1 LTENGFLLNSLR
13 FQVWTMPDEH
23 TYGLVN
29 EAHAGFL
36 KTTPEKLSKQKLH
49 EILPKDTADALTRV
63 AVRAFRTG
71 TVSETEEMVYDGEGS
86 RRLLSVRV
94 APELDP
100 DGRVLRVICS
110 AFDITDVRKAESALR
125 ESRERFDQM
134 ARQSRT
140 VVWEVDPD
148 GVFTFVS
155 PVVRD
160 VLGYRV
166 DELVG
171 KLHFYDLHPERGREA
186 FRKSAMEVFSRR
198 EMFLGRVNIVLT
210 RDSRPLVMSTN
221 GVPLLN
227 ADGSLRGYRGSD
239 TDITRHHTAEKAL
252 RENEALYRATIDTL
266 DCSLHIIDSEFRIV
280 MMNRTFR
287 EWCEKIG
294 INTEAVGLN
303 LSEQFPFLDNA
314 VIGEYTRVMESGEP
328 LVTREDTELN
338 GTVYS
343 TETRKTPIRFGDGNP
358 GVLTTITDLSQLKRA
373 ELAHETIRGRYE
385 QLVELITDI
394 IWSYETD
401 SRGRFRSGT
410 ISPAADRLLGLPPGT
425 INHSFESFF
434 SHVHPKDLPA
444 LLSTLR
450 TGIQTRRES
459 GIQDY
464 RVIRADGETLWFR
477 SHASTHALPDGGIAV
492 YGITTDIS
500 EQRNAER
507 VLMDSEEKH
516 RLLFVHAISA
526 ILMYDQVCDGSGRPR
541 DYTIIDANPAFES
554 TTGMKTVDV
563 LGRRITEVFPGI
575 ENSQFFTIFGKMAR
589 TGIPV
594 SFRHF
599 MESLGKHLLINAY
612 SLGNGRLASVFT
624 DVTDETRAQEVIRAG
639 EARYQEV
646 VSSISD
652 IIWSYEVDGNGQII
666 ESYMSPAAGRILGL
680 EHDISF
686 QEYFSHIHP
695 EDRQRV
701 VEHFER
707 GIATCEQNAETEFRV
722 CPVNGGTAWMRVRGS
737 ANPHPGG
744 HIVASGTGI
753 EITKEKH
760 AGQALLEREEMYRAL
775 VEGLPD
781 YVVRYDSQGRHL
793 FVSRNVCELMGMD
806 QSEMLGRTHREMGLS
821 EETCRFWEQS
831 IQSVFGG
838 QQTIEMERSFTE
850 GGKLVIHNIR
860 FVPERSEDGTVKSV
874 LTIGRD
880 VTRRVRD
887 VEVREKLQTSL
898 NQARKMESIGRLA
911 GGVAHDF
918 NNMLGVIL
926 GYTSTALDQLP
937 PGHSLRFQLE
947 EIRKAG
953 ERSAELTRHLLAFA
967 RQQEIQPGV
976 VDLNRSMESLSN
988 MLRRLIGASIELVCL
1003 PGKDL
1008 WHVMVDPAQI
1018 DQILVNL
1025 CLNARDAIGGKGTV
1039 TIETRNIVADESY
1052 SAWHPGFPPGDFVRF
1067 SVSDDGCGMDRDTID
1082 KLFEPFFTTKEA
1094 GSGTGLGLA
1103 TGYGIVRQNN
1113 GFINVYSEPGQ
1124 GTTFKVYLPRYTGEE
1139 EPGQERVEQPVRG
1152 GTETILITEDEPSI
1166 LQLTTVM
1173 LESMG
1178 YSVVAADTPGQ
1189 ALALADSTKKH
1200 VDLLI
1205 TDIVMPGMNGRELA
1219 AAITGKSPKTR
1230 VLYISGY
1237 TADILARRENA
1248 EPARGFLRKPFSRF
1262 DLAEAVRSVLDR

>member
-1 LTENGFLLNSLR
+1 MSDEYTYGSANKAHAVFLKKKPEDLCGRKIHDILTE
-13 FQVWTMPDEH
+13 D
-23 TYGLVN
+23 
-29 EAHAGFL
+29 
-36 KTTPEKLSKQKLH
+36 
-49 EILPKDTADALTRV
+49 IADALTRG

-71 TVSETEEMVYDGEGS
+71 TVCETEEMVPDGERN
-86 RRLLSVRV
+86 RRLLSIQA
-94 APELDP
+94 APEFDS
-100 DGRVLRVICS
+100 DNKVCRVICS
-110 AFDITDVRKAESALR
+110 ATDITDIRKAESALR

-134 ARQSRT
+134 ARQNRT
-140 VVWEVDPD
+140 VVWEVDPA

-186 FRKSAMEVFSRR
+186 FRKSAMEVFGRR
-198 EMFLGRVNIVLT
+198 EMFLGKVNMVLT
-210 RDSRPLVMSTN
+210 RDGRPLVMSTN
-221 GVPLLN
+221 GVPMLN

-266 DCSLHIIDSEFRIV
+266 DCSLHIIDSDFRIV
-280 MMNRTFR
+280 IMNRTFR

-303 LSEQFPFLDNA
+303 LGEQFPFLGDS
-314 VIGEYTRVMESGEP
+314 VMGEYARVMDSGEP

-343 TETRKTPIRFGDGNP
+343 TETRKTPIMFGDGNP
-358 GVLTTITDLSQLKRA
+358 GVLTTITDFSQLKRA
-373 ELAHETIRGRYE
+373 QEAHEELRGRYE

-394 IWSYETD
+394 IWIYETD
-401 SRGRFRSGT
+401 SRGGFRSGT

-425 INHSFESFF
+425 INHSFDTFF
-434 SHVHPKDLPA
+434 SHVHPEDLPA

-450 TGIQTRRES
+450 AGIQTRRES
-459 GIQDY
+459 GFQDY
-464 RVIRADGETLWFR
+464 RVIRADGKTLWFR
-477 SHASTHALPDGGIAV
+477 SHASTHALPGGGVAV
-492 YGITTDIS
+492 FGITTDIS
-500 EQRNAER
+500 EQMNAER
-507 VLMDSEEKH
+507 ILRDSEEKH
-516 RLLFVHAISA
+516 RLLFLHAISA
-526 ILMYDQVCDGSGRPR
+526 IVMYEQVCDGSGRPR

-554 TTGMKTVDV
+554 ITGMKTGDV

-575 ENSQFFTIFGKMAR
+575 GNSQFFTFFGKMAR

-594 SFRHF
+594 NFRYF
-599 MESLGKHLLINAY
+599 MEPLGKHLLINAY

-624 DVTDETRAQEVIRAG
+624 DITDETRAQETIRAG

-652 IIWSYEVDGNGQII
+652 IIWRYEVDESGQII
-666 ESYMSPAAGRILGL
+666 DSYMSPAAGRILGL
-680 EHDISF
+680 DHDISF
-686 QEYFSHIHP
+686 QEYFFHIHP

-701 VEHFER
+701 IEHFER
-707 GIATCEQNAETEFRV
+707 GMATCEQNAETEFRV
-722 CPVNGGTAWMRVRGS
+722 CPLGGGTAWMRVRGS
-737 ANPHPGG
+737 ANQQPDG

-760 AGQALLEREEMYRAL
+760 ARHALLEREEMYRAL

-793 FVSRNVCELMGMD
+793 FVSRNVCELTGKD
-806 QSEMLGRTHREMGLS
+806 QSQMMGKTHREMGLP
-821 EETCRFWEQS
+821 EETCLFWEQN
-831 IQSVFGG
+831 IRSVFDG
-838 QQTIEMERSFTE
+838 QHTEMERSFTE
-850 GGKLVIHNIR
+850 GGMQVVHNIR
-860 FVPERSEDGTVKSV
+860 FVPERSDDGTVKSV
-874 LTIGRD
+874 LAIGRD

-887 VEVREKLQTSL
+887 ADTREKLQASL

-937 PGHSLRFQLE
+937 PGHPLRFQLE
-947 EIRKAG
+947 EILKAA

-976 VDLNRSMESLSN
+976 VDLNRSMESLSK
-988 MLRRLIGASIELVCL
+988 MLRRLIGATIELVCL
-1003 PGKDL
+1003 PGENL
-1008 WHVMVDPAQI
+1008 WPVMVDPTQI

-1025 CLNARDAIGGKGTV
+1025 CLNARDAIGGSGTV

-1052 SAWHPGFPPGDFVRF
+1052 SAWHPGFPPGDFVMLA
-1067 SVSDDGCGMDRDTID
+1067 VSDDGCGMDRDTID
-1082 KLFEPFFTTKEA
+1082 KLFEPFFTTKEP

-1124 GTTFKVYLPRYTGEE
+1124 GTTFKVYLPRYEGEE
-1139 EPGQERVEQPVRG
+1139 KPREERVEQPVRG

-1166 LQLTTVM
+1166 LQLSTAM
-1173 LESMG
+1173 LESLG
-1178 YSVVAADTPGQ
+1178 YEVVAADTPGQ
-1189 ALALADSTKKH
+1189 AISIADSTKKQF
-1200 VDLLI
+1200 DLLI
-1205 TDIVMPGMNGRELA
+1205 TDVVMPGMNGSELA
-1219 AAITGKSPKTR
+1219 ARITGKSPKTR

-1237 TADILARRENA
+1237 TADVLARTEGA
-1248 EPARGFLRKPFSRF
+1248 EPANGFLQKPFSKF
-1262 DLAEAVRSVLDR
+1262 DLAEAVRSALDR